1 MPTCY
6 FVCETCE
13 RVHVLNKGSYTMAM
27 CKACLGLLY
36 QSAKTVQPH
45 GALRGEG
52 AFSHQQG
59 MLCFHVCTNKDCGT
73 RWERLVRQDG
83 YGSPKL
89 HVWKV
94 RSTSSA
100 T

>member
-1 MPTCY
+1 
-6 FVCETCE
+6 
-13 RVHVLNKGSYTMAM
+13 MAM